1 MRPVPEY
8 PPYGDARPPGTARWL
23 SASALLVL
31 LSGGVSALLAS
42 SEGKSAL
49 AATGILLALVLAG
62 TGWLIRLLYYRMSVH
77 NARFYDQLV
86 AYEQQ
91 QWWAEHRQP
100 IGLQEGLLLGPM
112 GKTTTDWLRVLSR
125 HQRPP
130 EEENEGGGRALRAPY
145 LSVSEAI
152 AREKRL
158 AELLVMEWQRQRSER
173 TLTPPLR
180 CYWQGAE
187 LAWQAFRAQMT
198 LTVAQMTLPSRPHAW
213 RGEAS
218 LAEIAHTLAEAAPH
232 DTVLIAG
239 CQVVVAQPGAVQ
251 PAGESAVLWLAG
263 RGGPVHLTRGETYC
277 AEKGEALTAV
287 AARVLVQNELSGPP
301 EACALFFQPGLEALA
316 HSGWDINLY
325 RQDACWGDIGEM
337 EGLTVLSLAAIYA
350 AHYQQPCGWLARDTL
365 NTLAIGIVKPDG
377 QRQ

>member
-31 LSGGVSALLAS
+31 LSGGVSALLPSA
-42 SEGKSAL
+42 EGKSAL

-180 CYWQGAE
+180 CYWQGTE

-198 LTVAQMTLPSRPHAW
+198 LTVAQMTLPSRPYAW

-218 LAEIAHTLAEAAPH
+218 LAEIAHTLAEADPD

-239 CQVVVAQPGAVQ
+239 CQVVVARTGAVQ

-263 RGGPVHLTRGETYC
+263 RDGPVHLTRGETYC

-287 AARVLVQNELSGPP
+287 AARVLEQNELSGPP

-325 RQDACWGDIGEM
+325 R
-337 EGLTVLSLAAIYA
+337 
-350 AHYQQPCGWLARDTL
+350 
-365 NTLAIGIVKPDG
+365 
-377 QRQ
+377 

>member
-1 MRPVPEY
+1 MTTIAEGSARTTIDGQPVALHGHRCACGARWSALTQTAGLISEAVPGI
-8 PPYGDARPPGTARWL
+8 PVRRRATARYGRWL
-23 SASALLVL
+23 SARPCWSCLAAG
-31 LSGGVSALLAS
+31 SRFTAS
-42 SEGKSAL
+42 SEGKRL

-77 NARFYDQLV
+77 NAKFYDQLV

-130 EEENEGGGRALRAPY
+130 EEENEGGGRAASAI

-180 CYWQGAE
+180 CYWQE
-187 LAWQAFRAQMT
+187 RSSRQAFRAQMT
-198 LTVAQMTLPSRPHAW
+198 LTVAQMTLPSRP
-213 RGEAS
+213 
-218 LAEIAHTLAEAAPH
+218 
-232 DTVLIAG
+232 
-239 CQVVVAQPGAVQ
+239 
-251 PAGESAVLWLAG
+251 
-263 RGGPVHLTRGETYC
+263 
-277 AEKGEALTAV
+277 
-287 AARVLVQNELSGPP
+287 
-301 EACALFFQPGLEALA
+301 
-316 HSGWDINLY
+316 
-325 RQDACWGDIGEM
+325 
-337 EGLTVLSLAAIYA
+337 YA
-350 AHYQQPCGWLARDTL
+350 AWGGQPRGDARS
-365 NTLAIGIVKPDG
+365 GG
-377 QRQ
+377 S

>member
-180 CYWQGAE
+180 CYWQGTE

-198 LTVAQMTLPSRPHAW
+198 LTVAQMTLPSRPDAW

-218 LAEIAHTLAEAAPH
+218 LAEIAHALAEADPH

-263 RGGPVHLTRGETYC
+263 RDGPVHLTRGKPIAQKKGGPDCCSRSC
-277 AEKGEALTAV
+277 AGAERTE
-287 AARVLVQNELSGPP
+287 RPP
-301 EACALFFQPGLEALA
+301 EACALFFSRDWKRWRTADGILTCIARMPV
-316 HSGWDINLY
+316 
-325 RQDACWGDIGEM
+325 GE
-337 EGLTVLSLAAIYA
+337 TS
-350 AHYQQPCGWLARDTL
+350 ARWK
-365 NTLAIGIVKPDG
+365 A
-377 QRQ
+377 

>member
-180 CYWQGAE
+180 CYWQGTE

-198 LTVAQMTLPSRPHAW
+198 LTVAQMTLPSRPDAW

-218 LAEIAHTLAEAAPH
+218 LAEIAHALAEADPMTLCLSP
-232 DTVLIAG
+232 DVR
-239 CQVVVAQPGAVQ
+239 
-251 PAGESAVLWLAG
+251 WLSPRRG
-263 RGGPVHLTRGETYC
+263 RC
-277 AEKGEALTAV
+277 
-287 AARVLVQNELSGPP
+287 NPP
-301 EACALFFQPGLEALA
+301 E
-316 HSGWDINLY
+316 
-325 RQDACWGDIGEM
+325 
-337 EGLTVLSLAAIYA
+337 SLRY
-350 AHYQQPCGWLARDTL
+350 CGS
-365 NTLAIGIVKPDG
+365 PDG
-377 QRQ
+377 TVRCT

>member
-1 MRPVPEY
+1 M
-8 PPYGDARPPGTARWL
+8 
-23 SASALLVL
+23 
-31 LSGGVSALLAS
+31 
-42 SEGKSAL
+42 
-49 AATGILLALVLAG
+49 ALVLSG

-180 CYWQGAE
+180 CYWQGTE

-218 LAEIAHTLAEAAPH
+218 LAEIAHTLAEAAPD

-239 CQVVVAQPGAVQ
+239 CQVVVAQPGAVK

-263 RGGPVHLTRGETYC
+263 RGGPVHLTRGETHC
-277 AEKGEALTAV
+277 AEKREALTAV
-287 AARVLVQNELSGPP
+287 AARVLEQNELSGPP

-350 AHYQQPCGWLARDTL
+350 AHYQQPCGWIARDPL

>member
-1 MRPVPEY
+1 M
-8 PPYGDARPPGTARWL
+8 
-23 SASALLVL
+23 
-31 LSGGVSALLAS
+31 
-42 SEGKSAL
+42 
-49 AATGILLALVLAG
+49 ALVLAG

-77 NARFYDQLV
+77 NAGFYDQLV

-180 CYWQGAE
+180 CYWQGTE
-187 LAWQAFRAQMT
+187 LARQAFRAQMT
-198 LTVAQMTLPSRPHAW
+198 LTVAQMTLPSRPDASAW
-213 RGEAS
+213 GGQPRGDS
-218 LAEIAHTLAEAAPH
+218 TR
-232 DTVLIAG
+232 
-239 CQVVVAQPGAVQ
+239 
-251 PAGESAVLWLAG
+251 S
-263 RGGPVHLTRGETYC
+263 GG
-277 AEKGEALTAV
+277 
-287 AARVLVQNELSGPP
+287 S
-301 EACALFFQPGLEALA
+301 
-316 HSGWDINLY
+316 
-325 RQDACWGDIGEM
+325 
-337 EGLTVLSLAAIYA
+337 
-350 AHYQQPCGWLARDTL
+350 
-365 NTLAIGIVKPDG
+365 
-377 QRQ
+377 

>member
-1 MRPVPEY
+1 M
-8 PPYGDARPPGTARWL
+8 
-23 SASALLVL
+23 
-31 LSGGVSALLAS
+31 
-42 SEGKSAL
+42 
-49 AATGILLALVLAG
+49 LAG

-77 NARFYDQLV
+77 NAKFYDQLV

-180 CYWQGAE
+180 CYWQGTE

-198 LTVAQMTLPSRPHAW
+198 LTVAQMTLPSRPYAW

-218 LAEIAHTLAEAAPH
+218 LAEIAHALAEADPH

-239 CQVVVAQPGAVQ
+239 CQVVVAQTGAVQ

-263 RGGPVHLTRGETYC
+263 RDGPVHLTVGEIYC

-287 AARVLVQNELSGPP
+287 AARVLEQNELSGPRKP
-301 EACALFFQPGLEALA
+301 VRCFSAGAGSAGAQRLGYQPVSPGCLLGRHRRDGRLDRPVAGGDLRRALPT
-316 HSGWDINLY
+316 
-325 RQDACWGDIGEM
+325 
-337 EGLTVLSLAAIYA
+337 TV
-350 AHYQQPCGWLARDTL
+350 WLASPRSLEYPRNWNCKT
-365 NTLAIGIVKPDG
+365 
-377 QRQ
+377 

>member
-8 PPYGDARPPGTARWL
+8 PPYIDARPPGTARWL
-23 SASALLVL
+23 AASALLVL
-31 LSGGVSALLAS
+31 LSGGVSALLPS

-49 AATGILLALVLAG
+49 AATGILLALVLSG

-180 CYWQGAE
+180 CYWQGTE

-218 LAEIAHTLAEAAPH
+218 LAEIAHTLAEAAPD

-239 CQVVVAQPGAVQ
+239 CQVVVAQPGAVK

-263 RGGPVHLTRGETYC
+263 RGGPVHLTRGETHC

-287 AARVLVQNELSGPP
+287 AARVLEQNELSGPP
-301 EACALFFQPGLEALA
+301 GSLCAVFSAGTGSAGAQRLGYQPVSPGCLLGRHRRDGRLDRSVAGGDLCRALPTTVWLDSPRSLEYPRN
-316 HSGWDINLY
+316 WN
-325 RQDACWGDIGEM
+325 CK
-337 EGLTVLSLAAIYA
+337 T
-350 AHYQQPCGWLARDTL
+350 
-365 NTLAIGIVKPDG
+365 
-377 QRQ
+377 

>member
-1 MRPVPEY
+1 M
-8 PPYGDARPPGTARWL
+8 
-23 SASALLVL
+23 
-31 LSGGVSALLAS
+31 
-42 SEGKSAL
+42 
-49 AATGILLALVLAG
+49 ALVLAG

-173 TLTPPLR
+173 TLRRR
-180 CYWQGAE
+180 CVATGRE
-187 LAWQAFRAQMT
+187 RSSPRQAFRAQMT
-198 LTVAQMTLPSRPHAW
+198 LTVAQMTLPSRPDAW

-218 LAEIAHTLAEAAPH
+218 SFAEIAHALAEADPH

-239 CQVVVAQPGAVQ
+239 CQVVVA
-251 PAGESAVLWLAG
+251 S
-263 RGGPVHLTRGETYC
+263 RGPC
-277 AEKGEALTAV
+277 
-287 AARVLVQNELSGPP
+287 NPP
-301 EACALFFQPGLEALA
+301 E
-316 HSGWDINLY
+316 
-325 RQDACWGDIGEM
+325 
-337 EGLTVLSLAAIYA
+337 SLRY
-350 AHYQQPCGWLARDTL
+350 CGS
-365 NTLAIGIVKPDG
+365 PDG
-377 QRQ
+377 TVRCT

>member
-8 PPYGDARPPGTARWL
+8 PPYRDARPPGTARWL

-31 LSGGVSALLAS
+31 LSGGVSALLPS

-130 EEENEGGGRALRAPY
+130 EEENEGGGGALRAPY

-180 CYWQGAE
+180 CYWQGTE

-198 LTVAQMTLPSRPHAW
+198 LTVAQMTLPSRPDAW

-218 LAEIAHTLAEAAPH
+218 LAEIAHALAEADPH

-239 CQVVVAQPGAVQ
+239 CQVVVAQTGAVQ

-263 RGGPVHLTRGETYC
+263 RDGPVHLTRGEIYC

-287 AARVLVQNELSGPP
+287 AARVLEQNELSGPRKP
-301 EACALFFQPGLEALA
+301 VRCFF
-316 HSGWDINLY
+316 SRGWKRWRTAVGISTCIA
-325 RQDACWGDIGEM
+325 RMPVGE
-337 EGLTVLSLAAIYA
+337 TS
-350 AHYQQPCGWLARDTL
+350 ARWK
-365 NTLAIGIVKPDG
+365 A
-377 QRQ
+377 

>member
-180 CYWQGAE
+180 CYWQGTE

-198 LTVAQMTLPSRPHAW
+198 LTVAQMTLPSRPDAW

-218 LAEIAHTLAEAAPH
+218 LAEIAHALAEADPH

-251 PAGESAVLWLAG
+251 PARESAVLWLAG
-263 RGGPVHLTRGETYC
+263 RDGPVHLTRGETYC

-287 AARVLVQNELSGPP
+287 AARVLEQNELSGPP
-301 EACALFFQPGLEALA
+301 EACALFFSRDWKRWRTADGILTCIARMPV
-316 HSGWDINLY
+316 
-325 RQDACWGDIGEM
+325 GE
-337 EGLTVLSLAAIYA
+337 TS
-350 AHYQQPCGWLARDTL
+350 ARWK
-365 NTLAIGIVKPDG
+365 A
-377 QRQ
+377 

>member
-1 MRPVPEY
+1 MISEAGTGVS
-8 PPYGDARPPGTARWL
+8 PYGDARPPGTARWL

-180 CYWQGAE
+180 CYWQGTE

-198 LTVAQMTLPSRPHAW
+198 LTVAQMTLPSRPDAW
-213 RGEAS
+213 RG
-218 LAEIAHTLAEAAPH
+218 
-232 DTVLIAG
+232 G
-239 CQVVVAQPGAVQ
+239 GQP
-251 PAGESAVLWLAG
+251 
-263 RGGPVHLTRGETYC
+263 RGDSTR
-277 AEKGEALTAV
+277 
-287 AARVLVQNELSGPP
+287 SG
-301 EACALFFQPGLEALA
+301 G
-316 HSGWDINLY
+316 S
-325 RQDACWGDIGEM
+325 
-337 EGLTVLSLAAIYA
+337 
-350 AHYQQPCGWLARDTL
+350 
-365 NTLAIGIVKPDG
+365 
-377 QRQ
+377 

>member
-77 NARFYDQLV
+77 NAKFYDQLV

-180 CYWQGAE
+180 CYWQGTE

-198 LTVAQMTLPSRPHAW
+198 LTVAQMTLPSRPDAW

-218 LAEIAHTLAEAAPH
+218 LAEIAHALAEADPH

-239 CQVVVAQPGAVQ
+239 CQVVVAQTGAVQ

-263 RGGPVHLTRGETYC
+263 RDGPVHLTRGGNILRRKRGGPDCCSRSC
-277 AEKGEALTAV
+277 AGAERTERPPGSLCAVFSAGAGSAGAQRLGYQPVSPGCLLGRHRRDGRLDRPVAGGDLRRALPT
-287 AARVLVQNELSGPP
+287 
-301 EACALFFQPGLEALA
+301 
-316 HSGWDINLY
+316 
-325 RQDACWGDIGEM
+325 
-337 EGLTVLSLAAIYA
+337 TV
-350 AHYQQPCGWLARDTL
+350 WLASPRSLEYPRNWNCKT
-365 NTLAIGIVKPDG
+365 
-377 QRQ
+377 

>member
-31 LSGGVSALLAS
+31 LSGGVSALLPS

-49 AATGILLALVLAG
+49 VATGILLALVLAG

-180 CYWQGAE
+180 CYWQGTE

-198 LTVAQMTLPSRPHAW
+198 LTVAQMTLPSRPYAW

-218 LAEIAHTLAEAAPH
+218 LAEIAHALAEADPH

-239 CQVVVAQPGAVQ
+239 CQVVVAQTGAVQ

-263 RGGPVHLTRGETYC
+263 RDGPVHLTRGEIYC

-287 AARVLVQNELSGPP
+287 TARVLEQNELSGPP
-301 EACALFFQPGLEALA
+301 EACALFFSAGAGSAGAQRLGYQPVSPGCLLGRHRRDGRLDRPVAGGDLRRALPT
-316 HSGWDINLY
+316 
-325 RQDACWGDIGEM
+325 
-337 EGLTVLSLAAIYA
+337 TV
-350 AHYQQPCGWLARDTL
+350 WLASPRSLEYPRNWNCKT
-365 NTLAIGIVKPDG
+365 
-377 QRQ
+377 

>member
-1 MRPVPEY
+1 M
-8 PPYGDARPPGTARWL
+8 
-23 SASALLVL
+23 
-31 LSGGVSALLAS
+31 
-42 SEGKSAL
+42 
-49 AATGILLALVLAG
+49 ALVLAG

-173 TLTPPLR
+173 TYAAAALLLAGNGARLAGVSCTDDPHCCADDTTITPG
-180 CYWQGAE
+180 C
-187 LAWQAFRAQMT
+187 LAWGGQ
-198 LTVAQMTLPSRPHAW
+198 P
-213 RGEAS
+213 RGDS
-218 LAEIAHTLAEAAPH
+218 TR
-232 DTVLIAG
+232 
-239 CQVVVAQPGAVQ
+239 
-251 PAGESAVLWLAG
+251 S
-263 RGGPVHLTRGETYC
+263 GG
-277 AEKGEALTAV
+277 
-287 AARVLVQNELSGPP
+287 S
-301 EACALFFQPGLEALA
+301 
-316 HSGWDINLY
+316 
-325 RQDACWGDIGEM
+325 
-337 EGLTVLSLAAIYA
+337 
-350 AHYQQPCGWLARDTL
+350 
-365 NTLAIGIVKPDG
+365 
-377 QRQ
+377 

>member
-8 PPYGDARPPGTARWL
+8 PPYRDARPPGTARWL

-31 LSGGVSALLAS
+31 LSGGVSALLPS

-130 EEENEGGGRALRAPY
+130 EEENEGGGKIGRAH
-145 LSVSEAI
+145 V
-152 AREKRL
+152 
-158 AELLVMEWQRQRSER
+158 
-173 TLTPPLR
+173 
-180 CYWQGAE
+180 
-187 LAWQAFRAQMT
+187 
-198 LTVAQMTLPSRPHAW
+198 
-213 RGEAS
+213 
-218 LAEIAHTLAEAAPH
+218 
-232 DTVLIAG
+232 
-239 CQVVVAQPGAVQ
+239 
-251 PAGESAVLWLAG
+251 
-263 RGGPVHLTRGETYC
+263 
-277 AEKGEALTAV
+277 
-287 AARVLVQNELSGPP
+287 
-301 EACALFFQPGLEALA
+301 
-316 HSGWDINLY
+316 
-325 RQDACWGDIGEM
+325 
-337 EGLTVLSLAAIYA
+337 
-350 AHYQQPCGWLARDTL
+350 
-365 NTLAIGIVKPDG
+365 
-377 QRQ
+377 

>member
-1 MRPVPEY
+1 
-8 PPYGDARPPGTARWL
+8 
-23 SASALLVL
+23 
-31 LSGGVSALLAS
+31 
-42 SEGKSAL
+42 
-49 AATGILLALVLAG
+49 LALVLAG

-180 CYWQGAE
+180 CYWQGTE

-198 LTVAQMTLPSRPHAW
+198 LTVAQMTLPLARTVP
-213 RGEAS
+213 GVGGQP
-218 LAEIAHTLAEAAPH
+218 AEIAHTLAEADPMTLCLSP
-232 DTVLIAG
+232 DVRWLS
-239 CQVVVAQPGAVQ
+239 PGRVQ
-251 PAGESAVLWLAG
+251 PAGESAVLLARRTG
-263 RGGPVHLTRGETYC
+263 PGPVH
-277 AEKGEALTAV
+277 
-287 AARVLVQNELSGPP
+287 
-301 EACALFFQPGLEALA
+301 
-316 HSGWDINLY
+316 
-325 RQDACWGDIGEM
+325 
-337 EGLTVLSLAAIYA
+337 
-350 AHYQQPCGWLARDTL
+350 
-365 NTLAIGIVKPDG
+365 
-377 QRQ
+377 